1 MSHTIWMMMEMR
13 KTPTMNNISRAKR
26 LAPKTP
32 VFRMSM
38 AIFSTVLLL
47 AALFWAQNLWAI
59 EKKEKLNENPEVQ
72 KEAAEFI
79 QKLANKA
86 LTSLKDN
93 DSNIADQEVRF
104 RGILLEG
111 FDVNYIGKISLGR
124 HRKQATKANLDHYYA
139 LFPEYLVKVYTSRLT
154 KLDTREVR
162 VGKTLPN
169 GKRDMYIRTKV
180 IDGEEKSYDVDWRV
194 RPVVASI
201 PKNTSKEGKT
211 EERHYKIIDVK
222 IEGISMA
229 RTQRDDFSS
238 RIAASGMT
246 GLISFMQSIVDDSI
260 IVAEDSKETDKTELK

>member
-1 MSHTIWMMMEMR
+1 MFMLT
-13 KTPTMNNISRAKR
+13 
-26 LAPKTP
+26 L
-32 VFRMSM
+32 
-38 AIFSTVLLL
+38 STALLL
-47 AALFWAQNLWAI
+47 TTLFWAQNLWAI

-72 KEAAEFI
+72 KEAADFI
-79 QKLANKA
+79 QRLANKA
-86 LTSLKDN
+86 LTSLKDS
-93 DSNIADQEVRF
+93 DSSIADQEVRF

-169 GKRDMYIRTKV
+169 GKRDLYIRTKV

-194 RPVVASI
+194 RPVIAST
-201 PKNTSKEGKT
+201 PKDTAGENAP
-211 EERHYKIIDVK
+211 EERRYKIIDVK

-238 RIAASGMT
+238 RIAESGMS
-246 GLISFMQSIVDDSI
+246 GLISFMQSIVNNNI
-260 IVAEDSKETDKTELK
+260 IVADDSKENDKTELK

>member
-1 MSHTIWMMMEMR
+1 MEMR
-13 KTPTMNNISRAKR
+13 KTPTMTNIPRAKT
-26 LAPKTP
+26 LAPKRH
-32 VFRMSM
+32 FLRMFM
-38 AIFSTVLLL
+38 LTLSTALLL
-47 AALFWAQNLWAI
+47 ATLFWAQNLWAT
-59 EKKEKLNENPEVQ
+59 EKKESLNKNPEVQ

-79 QKLANKA
+79 QRLANKA
-86 LTSLKDN
+86 LTSLKDS
-93 DSNIADQEVRF
+93 DSSLADQELRF

-124 HRKQATKANLDHYYA
+124 HRKQASKANLEDYYA

-169 GKRDMYIRTKV
+169 GKRDLYIRTKV

-194 RPVVASI
+194 RPVVASAS
-201 PKNTSKEGKT
+201 KSTAGENTP
-211 EERHYKIIDVK
+211 EERRYKIIDVK

-238 RIAASGMT
+238 RIAESGMS
-246 GLISFMQSIVDDSI
+246 GLISFMQSIVNNNI
-260 IVAEDSKETDKTELK
+260 IVADDSKENDKTELK